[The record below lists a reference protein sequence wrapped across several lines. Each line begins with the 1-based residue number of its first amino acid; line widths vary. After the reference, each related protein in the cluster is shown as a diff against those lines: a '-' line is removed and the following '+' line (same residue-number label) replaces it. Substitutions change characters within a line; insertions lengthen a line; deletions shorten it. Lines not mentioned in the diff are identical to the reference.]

1 MHTDYSMNVR
11 YPAMKDKGIVFN
23 IQKFSVNDGPGIRT
37 VVFLKGCPLR
47 CQWCANPESQLIRT
61 EIMWDAKKCLGCH
74 HCIEV
79 CPHQAARMQE
89 GKITVDPSRCDGCGK
104 CFRECPGRA
113 LKNEGELKTVR
124 EVMDTVMQDLPFYEE
139 SGGGMTLSGGEMLA
153 QPEFAIHLLKA
164 AKENR
169 LHTCCETTG
178 FASQEIFASV
188 IENVDTI
195 LFDVK
200 HWNSGTHKKG
210 TGVPN
215 ELILSN
221 LKYAFSTGKD
231 VLPRIPVIPGFN
243 DSPEDAQNLAR
254 VIREAGG
261 TECQLLPFHQFGE
274 NKYEQLGRA
283 YAYKDVTAYHR
294 EDLEEYR
301 QIFIRHGIS
310 AFF

>member
-1 MHTDYSMNVR
+1 
-11 YPAMKDKGIVFN
+11 MKDKGIVFN

-47 CQWCANPESQLIRT
+47 CKWCANPESQLVRT
-61 EIMWDAKKCLGCH
+61 EIMWDEKKCAGCH

-79 CPHQAARMQE
+79 CPAQAVSLKE
-89 GKITVDPSRCDGCGK
+89 GKITIDSSKCDGCGK

-113 LKNEGELKTVR
+113 LKNEGELKTVE
-124 EVMDTVMQDLPFYEE
+124 EVMDAVMQDLPFYEE

-153 QPEFAIHLLKA
+153 QPDFAKSLLLA
-164 AKENR
+164 AKENG

-178 FASQEIFASV
+178 FAKQEVFAEV
-188 IENVDTI
+188 IESIDAI

-200 HWNSGTHKKG
+200 HWNTEKHKEGTA
-210 TGVPN
+210 VPN
-215 ELILSN
+215 EQILAN
-221 LKYAFSTGKD
+221 LKYAIDQGKD

-243 DSPEDAQNLAR
+243 DSADDAANLAR

-261 TECQLLPFHQFGE
+261 TKCQLLPFHQFGE
-274 NKYEQLGRA
+274 NKYEQLGRE

-301 QIFIRHGIS
+301 QTLIANGVD

>member
-1 MHTDYSMNVR
+1 
-11 YPAMKDKGIVFN
+11 MKDKGIVFN

-47 CQWCANPESQLIRT
+47 CKWCANPESQLVRT
-61 EIMWDAKKCLGCH
+61 EIMWDEKKCAGCH

-79 CPHQAARMQE
+79 CPAQAVSLKE
-89 GKITVDPSRCDGCGK
+89 GKITIDSSKCDGCGK

-113 LKNEGELKTVR
+113 LKNEGELKTVE
-124 EVMDTVMQDLPFYEE
+124 EVMDAVMQDLPFYEE

-153 QPEFAIHLLKA
+153 QPDFAKSLLLA
-164 AKENR
+164 AKENG

-178 FASQEIFASV
+178 FAKQEVFAEV
-188 IENVDTI
+188 IESIDAI

-200 HWNSGTHKKG
+200 HWNTEKHKEGTA
-210 TGVPN
+210 VPN
-215 ELILSN
+215 EQILAN
-221 LKYAFSTGKD
+221 LKYAIDQGKD

-243 DSPEDAQNLAR
+243 DSADDAANLAR
-254 VIREAGG
+254 VIWEAGG
-261 TECQLLPFHQFGE
+261 TKCQLLPFHQFGE
-274 NKYEQLGRA
+274 NKYEQLGRE

-301 QIFIRHGIS
+301 QTLIANGVE

>member
-1 MHTDYSMNVR
+1 
-11 YPAMKDKGIVFN
+11 MKDKGIVFN

-47 CQWCANPESQLIRT
+47 CKWCANPESQLVRT
-61 EIMWDAKKCLGCH
+61 EIMWDEKKCAGCH

-79 CPHQAARMQE
+79 CPAQAVSLKE
-89 GKITVDPSRCDGCGK
+89 GKITIDSSKCDGCGK

-113 LKNEGELKTVR
+113 LKNEGELKTVE
-124 EVMDTVMQDLPFYEE
+124 EVMDAVMQDLPFYEE

-153 QPEFAIHLLKA
+153 QPDFAKSLVLA
-164 AKENR
+164 AKENG

-178 FASQEIFASV
+178 FAKQEVFAEV
-188 IENVDTI
+188 IESIDAI

-200 HWNSGTHKKG
+200 HWNTEKHKEGTA
-210 TGVPN
+210 VPN
-215 ELILSN
+215 EQILAN
-221 LKYAFSTGKD
+221 LKYAIDQGKD

-243 DSPEDAQNLAR
+243 DSADDAANLAR

-261 TECQLLPFHQFGE
+261 TKCQLLPFHQFGE
-274 NKYEQLGRA
+274 NKYEQLGRE

-301 QIFIRHGIS
+301 QTLIANGVD

>member
-1 MHTDYSMNVR
+1 
-11 YPAMKDKGIVFN
+11 MKDKGIVFN

-47 CQWCANPESQLIRT
+47 CKWCANPESQLVRT
-61 EIMWDAKKCLGCH
+61 EIMWDEKKCAGCH

-79 CPHQAARMQE
+79 CPAQAVSLKE
-89 GKITVDPSRCDGCGK
+89 GKITIDSSKCDGCGK

-113 LKNEGELKTVR
+113 LKNEGELKTV
-124 EVMDTVMQDLPFYEE
+124 EKVMDAVMQDLPFYEE

-153 QPEFAIHLLKA
+153 QPDFAQSLLLA
-164 AKENR
+164 AKEDG

-178 FASQEIFASV
+178 FAKQEVFAEV
-188 IENVDTI
+188 IESIDAI

-200 HWNSGTHKKG
+200 HWNTEKHKEGTA
-210 TGVPN
+210 VSN
-215 ELILSN
+215 EQILAN
-221 LKYAFSTGKD
+221 LKYAIDQGKD

-243 DSPEDAQNLAR
+243 DSADDAANLAR

-261 TECQLLPFHQFGE
+261 TKCQLLPFHQFGE
-274 NKYEQLGRA
+274 NKYEQLGRE

-301 QIFIRHGIS
+301 QTLIANGVD